1 MPENLCGL
9 SRDVET
15 NSMAVAGSV
24 AHTSK
29 QIEDSRHLVDRNAD
43 TSVVDFDPY
52 GVAGATTSDEDATS
66 RICVFY
72 RVTNQIS

>member
-1 MPENLCGL
+1 MPEYLCGL

-24 AHTSK
+24 ARTVK
-29 QIEDSRHLVDRNAD
+29 QIEDSRHLVDRNPD
-43 TSVVDFDPY
+43 TGVVNFDPHC
-52 GVAGATTSDEDATS
+52 VASATASDEDAAS
-66 RICVFY
+66 RIRVFY